1 MPKPPCSGFFCK
13 MADHCRKQKRKTWN
27 TFAAQVAHRT
37 QVETNPIGKLA
48 KRPAADI
55 TGYDAVLLLDFE
67 KP

>member
-1 MPKPPCSGFFCK
+1 